1 MHKKME
7 KTNESS
13 AITDVLS
20 KELFSSLLN
29 NRFTILYGLR
39 RSGKT
44 FFIKNMFLPF
54 FRDQTNILCDCLD
67 FEKLSRLGLK
77 GDDEYLEYIK
87 SRSFDVPFL
96 ILDEVSLFQNFP
108 ALFRL
113 LKSFPETHFL
123 LVSSVSI
130 DYLDFLK
137 RKKDS
142 GLSFFYFSSLLFLD
156 SEADFLDLKN
166 DFLPSLRV
174 LSSRVQKDSYLE
186 KLINLIS
193 LPDIAKREGVR
204 TIYVLKR
211 ILSLL
216 SSRVGQYLN
225 SSLLSELYFSLYDR
239 SVDFKTVEKYLSG
252 LEKSFLIKR
261 ISRMDLK
268 DNKVLGGLYKY
279 YFQDLSVQKFFEE
292 SSKSPNKDSLEAL
305 VALILESR
313 NIPFWNGFFYS
324 FFTNEKGK
332 RARKPEYIDFAFY
345 QEKNLVLVQAIPQN
359 MSFEQ
364 RQDKEETLGK
374 IKRRALRIMLCE
386 EKIESQMDKRTISYL
401 SVPEFCGFIKF
412 NKSNKT

>member
-7 KTNESS
+7 KNNENS
-13 AITDVLS
+13 AIADVLS
-20 KELFSSLLN
+20 KELFSSLFN

-54 FRDQTNILCDCLD
+54 FRNHTNLLCDFLD

-87 SRSFDVPFL
+87 SKSFDVPFCV
-96 ILDEVSLFQNFP
+96 LDEISLFQNFP

-137 RKKDS
+137 RKKNS
-142 GLSFFYFSSLLFLD
+142 GLSFFYFSSLLFWDL
-156 SEADFLDLKN
+156 ETDFLNLKN
-166 DFLPSLRV
+166 DFLPSLNV
-174 LSSRVQKDSYLE
+174 LSSRVQKDLYLE

-193 LPDIAKREGVR
+193 LPEIAKREGVR
-204 TIYVLKR
+204 TIYILKR
-211 ILSLL
+211 LLSLL
-216 SSRVGQYLN
+216 SSKVGQYLN
-225 SSLLSELYFSLYDR
+225 SSILSELYFSLYDR
-239 SVDFKTVEKYLSG
+239 SVDFKTVEKYLLG

-261 ISRMDLK
+261 ISRLDLK

-279 YFQDLSVQKFFEE
+279 YFQDPSVQKFFED
-292 SSKSPNKDSLEAL
+292 SLKTPNEDSLEAL
-305 VALILESR
+305 VALILESW

-332 RARKPEYIDFAFY
+332 RARKPENIDFVFY
-345 QEKNLVLVQAIPQN
+345 REKNLVLVQVISKN
-359 MSFEQ
+359 MSLKQ
-364 RQDKEETLGK
+364 RQDKEETLEK
-374 IKRRALRIMLCE
+374 MKRRAIRIMLFE
-386 EKIESQMDKRTISYL
+386 EKNESQTDKRTISYL
-401 SVPEFCGFIKF
+401 SVPEFYRFLKLSKT
-412 NKSNKT
+412 NK